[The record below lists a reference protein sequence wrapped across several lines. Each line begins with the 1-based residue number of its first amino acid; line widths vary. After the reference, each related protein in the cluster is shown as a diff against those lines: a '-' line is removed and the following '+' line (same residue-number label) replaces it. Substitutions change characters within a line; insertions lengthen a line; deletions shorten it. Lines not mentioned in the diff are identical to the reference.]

1 MRISVRRV
9 VYLFVLCTFFAH
21 ARLSHAQVQQI
32 QLDTMV
38 RIDGHNA
45 SALRGHGLTT
55 GLNKTG
61 DSGKDLIVARPLAEY
76 LEQNGNP
83 VELGDLANSKAA
95 AVVMVNCDIP
105 AGGAKRGDRFDA
117 VVTTVHTASSLSGG
131 YLEISL
137 LAGPMRGDDVYAVA
151 RGPIV
156 LDDPNHPTRGRIV
169 GGVQIINDISMAPVG
184 EQFDLIIRS
193 EYAGPNS
200 AEAIASHMNSVWFN
214 VPDWDDGRALIAVP
228 SSDDQRVIHVRV
240 PDLERTNIPR
250 FVGEVLTYRI
260 ERAALR
266 LPPKITINRV
276 TGTITMSSDV
286 WFSAA
291 AFTDPSLSITAI
303 TPPPVASPDNPLV
316 ETVRVGAIDT
326 PGVDDRDRIKLSD
339 LVRTFESLKVPADA
353 RIRILEQLRASAL
366 LPVEIIYIG
375 GGA

>member
-9 VYLFVLCTFFAH
+9 FILTALCAIVALGRTA
-21 ARLSHAQVQQI
+21 HAQVQQM

-38 RIDGHNA
+38 RIAGHNA
-45 SALRGHGLTT
+45 SALRGHGLIT

-83 VELGDLANSKAA
+83 VELDDLANSKAA
-95 AVVMVNCDIP
+95 AVVMVNCEIP
-105 AGGAKRGDRFDA
+105 AGGARKGDRFDA
-117 VVTTVHTASSLSGG
+117 IVTTIHTASSLAGG

-137 LAGPMRGDDVYAVA
+137 MTGPMRGDSVYAVA

-156 LDDPNHPTRGRIV
+156 LDDPDHPTRGRIV
-169 GGVQIINDISMAPVG
+169 GGVQIINGISMAPVA
-184 EQFDLIIRS
+184 EQFDLIIKP
-193 EYAGPNS
+193 EFAGPNS

-214 VPDWDDGRALIAVP
+214 VPDWDDGRTLIAIP
-228 SSDDQRVIHVRV
+228 SPTDQRVIHVLV
-240 PDLERTNIPR
+240 PELERRNIPR

-266 LPPKITINRV
+266 LPPKITINRM

-303 TPPPVASPDNPLV
+303 NPPPVATPENPLV
-316 ETVRVGAIDT
+316 ETSRVGALEA
-326 PGVDDRDRIKLSD
+326 PGLDDRDRIRLSD
-339 LVRTFESLKVPADA
+339 LVRTFESLKVPPEA
-353 RIRILEQLRASAL
+353 RIRILEQLKASAL
-366 LPVEIIYIG
+366 LPVEIIYVG